1 MPTLS
6 IVTIDE
12 EMLDLKENVLRQ
24 KALEVPVYT
33 SWYLKWCEKI
43 ALEMFEIMYTTYGA
57 ALAAPQVGIQL
68 RLIVMDP
75 ARVNFGPHA
84 LINPI
89 ITYKADNEEASS
101 ENCLS
106 LPQLCGRVFR
116 STEVHVSAINLNGV
130 REEHRM
136 HGLLARIIQHELDH
150 LDGVLY
156 TDRLRPG
163 DKLEKSDRG
172 ARRKA
177 MESINKLQKK

>member
-1 MPTLS
+1 MQVLITKSLTGHSVLFRSFVEMGSFFNSLFSNFRIRTLIIDMKFAGSGNMPTLS

-106 LPQLCGRVFR
+106 LPQLCGRVR
-116 STEVHVSAINLNGV
+116 SE
-130 REEHRM
+130 
-136 HGLLARIIQHELDH
+136 
-150 LDGVLY
+150 
-156 TDRLRPG
+156 
-163 DKLEKSDRG
+163 
-172 ARRKA
+172 
-177 MESINKLQKK
+177 